1 MGRMCLCKVIT
12 QQFFLSNVEP
22 DDEIMA
28 DRGFSIGDDLAMCG
42 ARLRIPAFTKG
53 KEQLSTKEVETTRWL
68 ARVRI
73 HIERVI
79 GQLHKKYKI
88 LQQTL
93 SINMIQHSSDSKK
106 NNCLLD
112 RILIVIAVLINLSPS
127 VVNKLLFLIISISM
141 LQLLKEKVGT

>member
-12 QQFFLSNVEP
+12 QQCFLSNVEP

-79 GQLHKKYKI
+79 GQLRKKYKI

-112 RILIVIAVLINLSPS
+112 RILIVTAVLINLSPS
-127 VVNKLLFLIISISM
+127 VVNKLFLIISISM